1 MRLSS
6 LKRRVTDQRAIFF
19 PRLKKHAP
27 PRTIAELESDDG
39 LLTSPHAIAQE
50 LGKFWGEV
58 FGHSPSPSPHEEL
71 SPAQVS
77 AMSVSLDRLAR
88 VLPPDQRILMAAA
101 PSLDELHRAC
111 LGLRSFSAPGP
122 DGLTPA
128 FYRHFWDF
136 IGPILLALLLDA
148 RCGGSLP
155 VASLEANILLIPKPT
170 SGNPKAADFR
180 PISLLNV
187 DSKFG
192 RQLLPHVLTPSSP
205 PSVVRHRLASY
216 QGAAS

>member
-1 MRLSS
+1 VEGRWLARRGKD
-6 LKRRVTDQRAIFF
+6 LLAEDRRVINRPLRIRERLLQTRA
-19 PRLKKHAP
+19 L
-27 PRTIAELESDDG
+27 AELDSDDG
-39 LLTSPHAIAQE
+39 LITSPQAIAQE

-58 FGHSPSPSPHEEL
+58 FGHSPSPSPHQEL

-88 VLPPDQRILMAAA
+88 VLTPDQRFQLAAA

-111 LGLRSFSAPGP
+111 LGLRSFSAPDP
-122 DGLTPA
+122 DGLTPS

-155 VASLEANILLIPKPT
+155 VDSLEATILLIPKPAP
-170 SGNPKAADFR
+170 GNPKAADFR

-187 DSKFG
+187 DYKMG
-192 RQLLPHVLTPSSP
+192 YLMGQLALAANLKYLVSS
-205 PSVVRHRLASY
+205 LI
-216 QGAAS
+216 